1 MIEAKNKTKNLY
13 IRVKRLMRK
22 WLPDEGQVR
31 NKSESEK
38 QIFWQQIDF
47 QSLIQLLNMQMFSK
61 DFMFVDNY
69 YLFSGKLE
77 KINIYPITSH
87 YVN

>member
-38 QIFWQQIDF
+38 
-47 QSLIQLLNMQMFSK
+47 
-61 DFMFVDNY
+61 
-69 YLFSGKLE
+69 
-77 KINIYPITSH
+77 
-87 YVN
+87 